1 MWPADIAQPHPLIH
15 AARRQL
21 QLPEPAVEE
30 EVKDVPLYSIFGQ
43 KQGGALGR
51 SMRKDRP
58 HLKFEIERD
67 DGFKI
72 QADNWDGESKS
83 WTMSQMLGR
92 WVKIWD
98 GGSKAGTVSRKL
110 GR

>member
-58 HLKFEIERD
+58 HLKFEIESD

-72 QADNWDGESKS
+72 QADNWDGESKAGTVGQKLGWWDKS
-83 WTMSQMLGR
+83 WN
-92 WVKIWD
+92 
-98 GGSKAGTVSRKL
+98 GGSKAGTV
-110 GR
+110 GQ